1 MQGSDT
7 IKELFS
13 EGNAHADAEIVLED
27 YFKLVQ
33 KN

>member
-1 MQGSDT
+1 SDT

-13 EGNAHADAEIVLED
+13 EGNARADAEIVLED